1 LGRPAARP
9 TCRRASAIA
18 CAGGERPAPPRIC
31 RGSNPARPRRIP
43 VASAT
48 TPANPPVGPRLR
60 PTSTAAF
67 ISRDPPR
74 ASGVSAPWTDVSDPH
89 RCLRRGGR
97 FISWVDMARMV
108 MAGDNKARYPPASRP
123 YRDDRRKRPLPCDA
137 CPVQKNCGIS
147 GRETPARGRRQ
158 SAEVDFARRPGTRIQ
173 RRFL

>member
-43 VASAT
+43 VAERNNTGKSARRS
-48 TPANPPVGPRLR
+48 PAATNIITSRVHLARPPKSVG
-60 PTSTAAF
+60 AIGAM
-67 ISRDPPR
+67 
-74 ASGVSAPWTDVSDPH
+74 TDVSDPH

-108 MAGDNKARYPPASRP
+108 MAGNNKARYPPASRP

-137 CPVQKNCGIS
+137 CPVQRI
-147 GRETPARGRRQ
+147 AA
-158 SAEVDFARRPGTRIQ
+158 SAAEKLPLVVAVNRPR
-173 RRFL
+173 